1 MPPGPEDRA
10 RDKIDSLL
18 KAAGWVIQDRDQF
31 NLAAALGVAVREV
44 ELPSGPCDYL
54 LFLDRKAVG
63 VIEAKKA
70 GTTLSGV
77 AEQSSKYM
85 SQLPPHL
92 KGWGETLLIDYE
104 STGEETI
111 FCDWR
116 DPFPRSRHALRLPQA
131 RGAPALISGRLDPPQ
146 PPDADAAARQ
156 ARAPGLP
163 DRRHHRPRC
172 LARPRRSA
180 RAHSDG
186 HGGGQDL
193 HGLQLLLRLIKYA
206 RANRILFLVDR
217 NNLGR
222 QTLKEYREFRPPD
235 DGRQFTDLYNV
246 QHLASNRI
254 DKDAKVVITTIQRLY
269 AMLRG
274 EELSPEEEEASA
286 FEVSSDG
293 EKRTVVY
300 NPAIPI
306 ETFDFIV
313 TDECHR
319 SIYGTWRQVL
329 EYFDAFIIGLTATP
343 TKHTLGYFRQNLVS
357 EYPEERSVADGI
369 NVPHEIYRVKTRI
382 SEQGATVEAGYTVG
396 ARDKRTRKVRY
407 EELDDDL
414 TYTAPEL
421 DRSVTAPN
429 QIRTILET
437 YKQRLFTELFPGRE
451 HVPKT
456 LIFAKDDHHAEE
468 IVLAA
473 REVFG
478 KGNDFAKKITYKAE
492 GAETLIKEFRSSYN
506 PRIAVTVDMIA
517 TGTDIKPLEVLIFMR
532 DVKSETYYEQM
543 KGRAIRSISVDDLQQ
558 VTPDA
563 DAKTRFL
570 LIDAVGVTEG
580 TKKVSR
586 PMERKRTVAFGKLLE
601 LIAQGDR
608 SEDTLSS
615 TAARLAALDKKLN
628 DDDRARIAAV
638 AGGLS
643 LRDLA
648 NALLDAID
656 PDKIEARRRRDMAA
670 RRATRKPRP
679 SSTR

>member
-1 MPPGPEDRA
+1 
-10 RDKIDSLL
+10 
-18 KAAGWVIQDRDQF
+18 
-31 NLAAALGVAVREV
+31 
-44 ELPSGPCDYL
+44 
-54 LFLDRKAVG
+54 
-63 VIEAKKA
+63 
-70 GTTLSGV
+70 
-77 AEQSSKYM
+77 
-85 SQLPPHL
+85 
-92 KGWGETLLIDYE
+92 
-104 STGEETI
+104 
-111 FCDWR
+111 
-116 DPFPRSRHALRLPQA
+116 
-131 RGAPALISGRLDPPQ
+131 GRP
-146 PPDADAAARQ
+146 
-156 ARAPGLP
+156 
-163 DRRHHRPRC
+163 
-172 LARPRRSA
+172 
-180 RAHSDG
+180 
-186 HGGGQDL
+186 
-193 HGLQLLLRLIKYA
+193 
-206 RANRILFLVDR
+206 
-217 NNLGR
+217 
-222 QTLKEYREFRPPD
+222 
-235 DGRQFTDLYNV
+235 FTDLYNV

-254 DKDAKVVITTIQRLY
+254 DQDAKVVITTIQRLY

-274 EELSPEEEEASA
+274 EELSEEDEEASA

-343 TKHTLGYFRQNLVS
+343 TKHTLGFFRQNLVS

-369 NVPHEIYRVKTRI
+369 NVAHEIYRVKTLV
-382 SEQGATVEAGYTVG
+382 SEKGSTVEAGYTVG

-407 EELDDDL
+407 AELDDDL
-414 TYTAPEL
+414 TYTAPDI
-421 DRSVTAPN
+421 DRSVTVPN

-492 GAETLIKEFRSSYN
+492 GVETLIKEFRTSLN

-543 KGRAIRSISVDDLQQ
+543 KGRAIRSILADDLRQ

-638 AGGLS
+638 ASGLS

-648 NALLDAID
+648 NGLLDAID
-656 PDKIEARRRRDMAA
+656 PDKIEAETKTRYGSAASDQEAKAVIDGLKEEARCAFDDPALRKLLTDLKQQSEIVIDDITTDETTYAGFDVERAREMTGRFRQFIEENKDELLALQILYSRPYGSERLTYQALQDLALALKSPPWHLLPASLWTAYWRLDASRVRQAKAEELLTDLIALVRYAVEITGELVPFRHEVEQKFNLWIGRKLKAGRSFSEDEMDWLRLIKDHIAANAEMQTTDFEDMPQFQSRGGTVKA
-670 RRATRKPRP
+670 RKLFGTEVNEMLTELNEALVG
-679 SSTR
+679 